1 MTEHH
6 DRHTM
11 ERMREPAVWRLSDK
25 GALVPDREANERL
38 TNTVGA
44 QDHDFTFKTTRRAA
58 RERDGRGW
66 RELPPGA
73 RPLSE
78 YVVQFCLRR
87 CTWSRRYG
95 TMKRKVDN

>member
-38 TNTVGA
+38 TNTAGA
-44 QDHDFTFKTTRRAA
+44 QNHDFTCPVSGGPTPKRRPSGLSSTSTTNPA
-58 RERDGRGW
+58 
-66 RELPPGA
+66 
-73 RPLSE
+73 
-78 YVVQFCLRR
+78 
-87 CTWSRRYG
+87 
-95 TMKRKVDN
+95 

>member
-38 TNTVGA
+38 TNTAGA
-44 QDHDFTFKTTRRAA
+44 QNHDFTFKTTRRAA
-58 RERDGRGW
+58 RGVTGEAGESCPRSAAW
-66 RELPPGA
+66 L
-73 RPLSE
+73 
-78 YVVQFCLRR
+78 
-87 CTWSRRYG
+87 
-95 TMKRKVDN
+95 